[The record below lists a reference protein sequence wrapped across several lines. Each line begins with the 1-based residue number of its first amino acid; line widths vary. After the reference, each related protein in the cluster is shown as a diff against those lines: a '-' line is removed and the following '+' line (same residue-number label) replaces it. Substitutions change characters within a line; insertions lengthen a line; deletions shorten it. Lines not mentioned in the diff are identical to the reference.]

1 MIWATSCLSKHHKKD
16 GDELTSTEI
25 NKFLKYISKK
35 NEDWQV
41 QQAADAI
48 RIYNFYARHNTKTAI
63 TETPEVKEQWRLVA
77 DEMKKMIRL
86 KQLRPSTE
94 STYLRWLRSFYLHTK
109 GLSPLTLGSNHVKN
123 FLTHIAVEKKVA
135 KSTQNQ
141 AFNAIL
147 FFFKHVLEKDLD
159 DIQDTVRSKRGRR
172 LPVVLT
178 REEIKSLFSHL
189 DGLYSLMARLIYGGG
204 LRLNEALN
212 LRIKDV
218 DFERNT
224 VSIISGKGD
233 KDRQT
238 LLAQNVK
245 KDLAEHIKHIR
256 NLYESDR
263 KNNVPGVELPN
274 ALERKYPNAGKE
286 WPWQW
291 LFPSKVL
298 SKDPRSQ
305 IIRRWHMYPTTLQ
318 RHIKKAAHKAH
329 FFKRITVHTLRH
341 SFATHLIEDGYDIR
355 TVQELLG
362 HSSLRTT
369 MIYTHVA
376 MKNMLG
382 VKSPLDS
389 IT

>member
-1 MIWATSCLSKHHKKD
+1 MIWAASCLSKNHKKD
-16 GDELTSTEI
+16 GEELTSGEI
-25 NKFLKYISKK
+25 NEFLKYISKK
-35 NEDWQV
+35 NEEWQV
-41 QQAADAI
+41 KQAADAI
-48 RIYNFYARHNTKTAI
+48 RIYNFYAKHNEKPDLI
-63 TETPEVKEQWRLVA
+63 ETPEVKEQWRLVA

-86 KQLRPSTE
+86 KQLRPTNE
-94 STYLRWLRSFYLHTK
+94 KTYLRWLRSFYLYTK
-109 GLSPLTLGSNHVKN
+109 GSSPLGLDSNHVKN

-178 REEIKSLFSHL
+178 REEIKSLFCHL
-189 DGLYSLMARLIYGGG
+189 DGLHSLVARLIYGGG

-212 LRIKDV
+212 LRIKDI

-224 VSIISGKGD
+224 IAVISGKGD

-245 KDLAEHIKHIR
+245 QDLAEHIKQIR
-256 NLYESDR
+256 DLFESDR
-263 KNNVPGVELPN
+263 KNDIPGVELPN

-291 LFPSKVL
+291 LFPSIFL
-298 SKDPRSQ
+298 SKDPRNQ
-305 IIRRWHMYPTTLQ
+305 IIRRWHIYPTTLQ
-318 RHIKKAAHKAH
+318 KHIRKAAFNANIS
-329 FFKRITVHTLRH
+329 KRITVHTLRH